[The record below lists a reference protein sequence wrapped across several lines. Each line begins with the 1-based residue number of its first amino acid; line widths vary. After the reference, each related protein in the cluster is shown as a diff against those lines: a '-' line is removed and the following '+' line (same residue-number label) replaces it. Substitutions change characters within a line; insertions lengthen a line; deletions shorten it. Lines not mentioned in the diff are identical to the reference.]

1 VADKLYFFI
10 DSGWSMETTTHA
22 GEVVISEIAF
32 SGEATGGGDPV
43 DPTPDPTPVLPELPT
58 DGEYVKFV
66 TENAYTIIAD
76 GEYVNKVQITYTE
89 ISTNTW
95 HNVNTYVADKAAGKT
110 NLSVTLRNN
119 GTTTV
124 LVTVKLE
131 AAGAAELA
139 SQKVELAAGE
149 MKTVSL
155 DFTGEAQMLFFF
167 IDSDWSETTTTNA
180 GDISIAGIKF
190 SGEATPPA
198 VDPDPTPVAP
208 ELPTDGGYVKF
219 AGNECY
225 TIIAEAEYSNVVQF
239 TYAEVSDNTYQNVNT
254 WIKDKAEGKTNLAIT
269 IRNNG
274 TEAVKITV
282 KLEAAGAVGIGE
294 QTVVIAA
301 GEMQTV
307 YIDFAGEAELLY
319 LFIDSG
325 WSETTS
331 AHSGDITVG
340 GIKFQ

>member
-1 VADKLYFFI
+1 
-10 DSGWSMETTTHA
+10 
-22 GEVVISEIAF
+22 
-32 SGEATGGGDPV
+32 
-43 DPTPDPTPVLPELPT
+43 
-58 DGEYVKFV
+58 
-66 TENAYTIIAD
+66 
-76 GEYVNKVQITYTE
+76 
-89 ISTNTW
+89 
-95 HNVNTYVADKAAGKT
+95 
-110 NLSVTLRNN
+110 
-119 GTTTV
+119 
-124 LVTVKLE
+124 
-131 AAGAAELA
+131 
-139 SQKVELAAGE
+139 
-149 MKTVSL
+149 
-155 DFTGEAQMLFFF
+155 MLFR
-167 IDSDWSETTTTNA
+167 S
-180 GDISIAGIKF
+180 
-190 SGEATPPA
+190 PA

-219 AGNECY
+219 EGSECY
-225 TIIAEAEYSNVVQF
+225 TIIAEAEYSNVIQF

-282 KLEAAGAVGIGE
+282 KLEAAGAGIGE

-307 YIDFAGEAELLY
+307 SVDFAGEAELLY

-325 WSETTS
+325 WSETTA